1 MGRVD
6 CKLGYKVEVIRMVGL
21 EVEGSD
27 VDAVCWGVRVDGRHG
42 KEFYAGK
49 RNREG
54 GFRVTGGGSHGSIM
68 TGGGCAVECE

>member
-6 CKLGYKVEVIRMVGL
+6 CKLGYEVEVIRVVGL
-21 EVEGSD
+21 EVESRD
-27 VDAVCWGVRVDGRHG
+27 VDAVGWRVRGDRRHG

-54 GFRVTGGGSHGSIM
+54 GFRAAGGGSHGSIM
-68 TGGGCAVECE
+68 AGGGCAVECE